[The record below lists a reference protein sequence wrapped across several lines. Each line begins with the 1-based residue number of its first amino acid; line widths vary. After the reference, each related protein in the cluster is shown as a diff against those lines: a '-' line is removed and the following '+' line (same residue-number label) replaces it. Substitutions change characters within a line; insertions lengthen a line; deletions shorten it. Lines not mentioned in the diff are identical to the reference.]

1 MGDYSLFY
9 FTATH
14 SEPIKMEGTMPDTDE
29 ANQTQ
34 EQTDPFDAAFD
45 EAVQGS
51 AETPPDATP
60 APDAEPAKTA
70 ETPPAEAPAETPPAA
85 TPAETPPAGET
96 PPVTAEEEDSPPDL
110 QKEIHRRKT
119 LQGMFNSEVKKSKE
133 LETKLRANEA
143 ELEKFRTL
151 HTGRDGTVT
160 APPESVSSA
169 PSAPPLA
176 PSAPS
181 APSAPP
187 EVQTIDHLLESI
199 ESGKVVKEDF
209 EDIYKWQMDFMKKYD
224 EVMVSRL
231 VYLYQSINGQIA
243 PVLSSVSSDADAKHF
258 AKIAGEHPDYSNI
271 VESADFSSWIAE
283 NPPSLQ
289 KEFTRI
295 VNEGTASESIKM
307 LHLYKKDRGYSTV
320 TPASPDPKVA
330 DDPSK
335 RERLENMTIVK
346 TKHPPVNTGLK
357 RGANKDDYESAFDE
371 ALSSHGGK

>member
-1 MGDYSLFY
+1 
-9 FTATH
+9 
-14 SEPIKMEGTMPDTDE
+14 MEGTMPDTDVQD
-29 ANQTQ
+29 NQTQ
-34 EQTDPFDAAFD
+34 EQTPDPFDAAFD

-51 AETPPDATP
+51 AETPPAATP
-60 APDAEPAKTA
+60 ASDAEPAKAA
-70 ETPPAEAPAETPPAA
+70 ETPPAEAPPAETP
-85 TPAETPPAGET
+85 PAETPPAGEV

-133 LETKLRANEA
+133 LEGKLRENEA
-143 ELEKFRTL
+143 ELVKFRTL

-160 APPESVSSA
+160 APAPSPVIPSA
-169 PSAPPLA
+169 PSAPLA

-181 APSAPP
+181 APAAPTP
-187 EVQTIDHLLESI
+187 ETIDQMLDSI

-224 EVMVSRL
+224 EVMVNRL

-271 VESADFSSWIAE
+271 VESADFSSWIAD

-295 VNEGTASESIKM
+295 VNEGTSSESIKM
-307 LHLYKKDRGYSTV
+307 LSLYKKDRGYSTV
-320 TPASPDPKVA
+320 TASPDPKVA

-335 RERLENMTIVK
+335 RARLENMTIVK

-357 RGANKDDYESAFDE
+357 RGANKDDYDSAFDE